1 MQAFRAA
8 LVAPEAEGTR
18 AGVLDDLVT
27 RAEQGFGF
35 CFDRDRVY
43 RTLSN

>member
-1 MQAFRAA
+1 MISSP
-8 LVAPEAEGTR
+8 APPADEREAED
-18 AGVLDDLVT
+18 ALLDDLVT

-43 RTLSN
+43 RTLSH